1 VGISTVNFIV
11 NFRGEWRNTTM
22 KKNHVLRRTLLELI
36 GMNVSQSQ
44 LPYFLCKQGFYY
56 KKDRNGKKIPLSNV
70 RIHVLLKEL
79 KKDGY
84 CRLVMRS
91 GINWWILTEKKYI
104 IPKHVYGGTVT
115 QNTFIRLHHRIFN
128 YRCIE
133 KSWATNL
140 LMNEHLWGWRRRWDK
155 INKLRN
161 GVTQYLYYGC
171 HDIKDVTV
179 QRIEGKNND
188 IWRIVITEDIMEARD
203 FLANDEYYEKRAEW
217 IKTWLEHE
225 FSCRLA
231 FIRAFKPHYAIRPPP
246 IPLLQREALKST
258 FKVND
263 VTLDASKDS
272 IPELETDDRELVVK
286 MLTVLSDRR
295 LLEKFICSFSI

>member
-1 VGISTVNFIV
+1 
-11 NFRGEWRNTTM
+11 M

-44 LPYFLCKQGFYY
+44 LPYFLCKHGFYY

-79 KKDGY
+79 RKNGY

-104 IPKHVYGGTVT
+104 IPNWSYGGTVK
-115 QNTFIRLHHRIFN
+115 QNTFVRLHHRIFT
-128 YRCIE
+128 YCCIK

-140 LMNEHLWGWRRRWDK
+140 PMNEHMWGWKRRWDK
-155 INKLRN
+155 ITKLKN

-179 QRIEGKNND
+179 QRIEGKYND
-188 IWRIVITEDIMEARD
+188 NWRVTITEDIIEAKD

-217 IKTWLEHE
+217 IRTWLEHE
-225 FSCRLA
+225 FSCQLQ
-231 FIRAFKPHYAIRPPP
+231 FIRAFNAQFAIRPPP
-246 IPLLQREALKST
+246 IPVLQREALKST
-258 FKVND
+258 FKVGD
-263 VTLDASKDS
+263 VVLDASKDNV
-272 IPELETDDRELVVK
+272 PELETDDRELVVK
-286 MLTVLSDRR
+286 ILTVLGDRR